1 MEYISTISISISS
14 LAAIAAF
21 QIWLYRY
28 AYHCGYEIGK
38 HCGFTGGLYQ
48 GKIRENHRLTEQANK
63 SKVSTSCKKTLKPSL
78 PNSSS
83 KHLSIH

>member
-1 MEYISTISISISS
+1 MEYISIISISISG

-28 AYHCGYEIGK
+28 AYHHGYEIGK
-38 HCGFTGGLYQ
+38 HCGFTSGLYQ
-48 GKIRENHRLTEQANK
+48 GKIRENHRLTEQAK
-63 SKVSTSCKKTLKPSL
+63 KTKISTSCTKPSL
-78 PNSSS
+78 PSNSS